1 MELDDFFDCIQTAAS
16 DNPDKD
22 SFAVFQEAQIVALIK
37 TAEDSVRTCFFPNDV
52 KPNMDAALFS
62 AFAELS
68 VKYMC
73 YGIGTLSGSWK
84 DMVQNCAYSVV
95 GDWFKAHDDLGEK
108 LLISYL
114 AAHQLNPAT
123 NTELMKAIVKRL
135 CEKEF
140 LLMEITYAQNK
151 MNDQPKM
158 LLAVVRQCA
167 PEQYDAVWKAWSN
180 AFPHDLLQQLTGR
193 PWFGKYQQTDT
204 LFEYHLRKAVEN
216 AANLITNSKNHDEYG
231 ATYYS
236 GVGLYGSWQVLHHHE
251 YDKGVAVVQWLDNG
265 LAKKYNLRSAKT
277 MQTHFDDVKSEWRSS
292 YPGQAG
298 CVAPDTPIRMADGRE
313 KAIRD
318 IGPGEQ
324 VLSEGNTVS
333 ICSEEHIRNHS
344 ITAMY
349 GINQS
354 KPFLSLEHAVKT
366 KRGWCSLHPAL
377 SNQINPHFDV
387 QHLQVGDF
395 VQMLCRDESGNLTP
409 EWVRVDEIPVEVR
422 ESAPYFEGHDLHFRE
437 GRNSY
442 FANGFLCLLNYP
454 EITIQRVMDNL
465 AAMTPENRTAF
476 LTFVQENRDLV
487 GQVFGAAAIHQF
499 LMEVQNVE
507 L

>member
-1 MELDDFFDCIQTAAS
+1 MKLNDFFDCIQTAADDS
-16 DNPDKD
+16 HKD
-22 SFAVFQEAQIVALIK
+22 SFAAFQEAQIVALIK
-37 TAEDSVRTCFFPNDV
+37 TAEESVRTCFFPNDS
-52 KPNMDAALFS
+52 KPNVDAALVS
-62 AFAELS
+62 DFAELS

-73 YGIGTLSGSWK
+73 YGIGILPGAWK
-84 DMVQNCAYSVV
+84 DTVQNCTYSVV

-114 AAHQLNPAT
+114 AAHKFNLAT
-123 NTELMKAIVKRL
+123 NTDLMKAIVKRL
-135 CEKEF
+135 CEKDF
-140 LLMEITYAQNK
+140 LLTETAYAKSK

-158 LLAVVRQCA
+158 LLAVVHQCA
-167 PEQYDAVWKAWSN
+167 PKQYEDVRKAWSD
-180 AFPHDLLQQLTGR
+180 AFPGDLLQQLTGR

-204 LFEYHLRKAVEN
+204 LFEYYLRKALEN

-265 LAKKYNLRSAKT
+265 LAKQYNLRSSKT
-277 MQTHFDDVKSEWRSS
+277 MKTHFDDVQSEWRSN

-298 CVAPDTPIRMADGRE
+298 CVAPDTLIRMADGSE

-333 ICSEEHIRNHS
+333 TCSEEHIRNHS

-349 GINQS
+349 GINQI

-377 SNQINPHFDV
+377 SNRINPHFDV
-387 QHLQVGDF
+387 QHLLVGDF
-395 VQMLCRDESGNLTP
+395 VQMLGRDQSGNLTLQ
-409 EWVRVDEIPVEVR
+409 WVRVDEIPVEVR

-437 GRNSY
+437 GKNSY

-454 EITIQRVMDNL
+454 EITIKRVMDNL

-476 LTFVQENRDLV
+476 LTFIQENRDLV
-487 GQVFGAAAIHQF
+487 GQVFGETAIHQF
-499 LMEVQNVE
+499 LMEVQHVE